1 MNPII
6 DKINKEQLKE
16 RVPEFA
22 IGDTVKV
29 HVAIRE
35 GDKERVQMFSGT
47 VIARSG
53 HDRYEMFTVRRMAY
67 GLGVERVFPIH
78 SPRIVDVDVIRRG
91 DVSHAKLY
99 YLRDRQGKDARVR
112 EKLRGAK

>member
-1 MNPII
+1 MNAII

-16 RVPEFA
+16 QVPEFA

-29 HVAIRE
+29 HVTIRE
-35 GDKERVQMFSGT
+35 GDKERVQMFTGT

-53 HDRYEMFTVRRMAY
+53 HDINEMFTVRRMAY

-78 SPRIVDVDVIRRG
+78 SPRIGDVEVIRRG
-91 DVSHAKLY
+91 DVSRAKLY

>member
-1 MNPII
+1 MNAII

-16 RVPEFA
+16 QMPDFG

-29 HVAIRE
+29 HVTIRE
-35 GDKERVQMFSGT
+35 GDKERVQMFNGT

-53 HDRYEMFTVRRMAY
+53 HDINETFTVRRMAY

-78 SPRIVDVDVIRRG
+78 SPRIVDVEVIRRG
-91 DVSHAKLY
+91 DVSRAKLY

>member
-1 MNPII
+1 MNAII
-6 DKINKEQLKE
+6 DQINKEQLKE
-16 RVPEFA
+16 QMPDFG

-29 HVAIRE
+29 HVTIRE
-35 GDKERVQMFSGT
+35 GDKERVQMFNGT

-53 HDRYEMFTVRRMAY
+53 HDINETFTVRRMAY

-78 SPRIVDVDVIRRG
+78 SPRIVDVEVIRRG
-91 DVSHAKLY
+91 DVSRAKLY